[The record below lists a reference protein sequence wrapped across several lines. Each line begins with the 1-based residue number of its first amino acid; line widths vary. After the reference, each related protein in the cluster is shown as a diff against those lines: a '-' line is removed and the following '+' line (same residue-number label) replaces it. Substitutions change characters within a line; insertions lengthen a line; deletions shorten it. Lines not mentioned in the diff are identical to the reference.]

1 MFSRCALELSCI
13 LKFQIE
19 VTVHPVL
26 HESEIDYLLVSRPT
40 RSPPLQ
46 LPQCFLHF
54 RQSEIFSKGISIHRT
69 CCQTPCQIIA
79 TDPSPHV
86 LSQHIQRRYRAGM
99 VAHLQQVALL
109 VSSKKLHHDPSR
121 SPFSWG
127 EGGQSSTVPTTSA
140 GASSSFAPSTL
151 PTYCSS
157 SSTKPCDLSLEITSS
172 TSCQS

>member
-1 MFSRCALELSCI
+1 MKVKSIIYWYHAPHVLLLCNSRSVFCI
-13 LKFQIE
+13 SANQK
-19 VTVHPVL
+19 
-26 HESEIDYLLVSRPT
+26 
-40 RSPPLQ
+40 
-46 LPQCFLHF
+46 
-54 RQSEIFSKGISIHRT
+54 FSKGISIHRT